1 MNRLQKLYKSEKEKL
16 RGYPL
21 SKKLSYIAEYYWLY
35 ILLITGGIAFVIYF
49 VYHAFFTVKE
59 NWFYITFVNT
69 MQDAGED
76 SDLRRSFIDYG
87 GYDLSEK
94 NVLFNSACYF
104 DAARK
109 GGTNNSYYQ
118 SFIAT
123 IEAGALDAAV
133 MEKENFQAVAAS
145 GRFQDLSAGEAADLF
160 APYADL
166 FVYCLP
172 YDETYSETEVPAGI
186 DLSGSPLV
194 TEYGLYEEGCVL
206 GLSAYSRHPEE
217 VVRFLEF
224 LGVEAKE
231 EK

>member
-1 MNRLQKLYKSEKEKL
+1 LNRLRRLYTSEKEKL
-16 RGYPL
+16 RDYPL
-21 SKKLSYIAEYYWLY
+21 PKKLAYIAEYYWLH
-35 ILLITGGIAFVIYF
+35 ILLVTGGIAFAVYF

-59 NWFYITFVNT
+59 NWFYITFVNS

-76 SDLRRSFIDYG
+76 SALRKGFIDYA

-133 MEKENFQAVAAS
+133 MEEDNFEAVAAS

-160 APYADL
+160 APYEDL
-166 FVYCLP
+166 FVYVLP
-172 YDETYSETEVPAGI
+172 YDETYSKSEVPVGI
-186 DLSGSPLV
+186 DLSKSPLV
-194 TEYGLYEEGCVL
+194 TEYGIYESSCVL
-206 GLSAYSRHPEE
+206 GLSAYSQHPEE
-217 VVRFLEF
+217 VIRFLEY
-224 LGVEAKE
+224 LGAGEKE
-231 EK
+231 KK

>member
-1 MNRLQKLYKSEKEKL
+1 MNRLRRLYTSEKEKL
-16 RGYPL
+16 KDYPL
-21 SKKLSYIAEYYWLY
+21 QKKLAYIAEYYWLH
-35 ILLITGGIAFVIYF
+35 ILLVTGAIAFAVYF

-59 NWFYITFVNT
+59 NWFYITFVNS

-76 SDLRRSFIDYG
+76 SALRKGFIDYA

-133 MEKENFQAVAAS
+133 LERDNFMAIAES
-145 GRFQDLSAGEAADLF
+145 GRFQDLSAGEAAELF

-172 YDETYSETEVPAGI
+172 YDETYSKTEVPAGI
-186 DLSGSPLV
+186 DLSESVLV
-194 TEYGLYEEGCVL
+194 REYGLYEDDCVL
-206 GLSAYSRHPEE
+206 GLSAYSQHPEE
-217 VVRFLEF
+217 VIRFLEY
-224 LGVEAKE
+224 LGTEGKE
-231 EK
+231 K

>member
-1 MNRLQKLYKSEKEKL
+1 MNRLQKFYISEKEKL
-16 RGYPL
+16 RDYPL
-21 SKKLSYIAEYYWLY
+21 PKKLSYIAEYYWLH
-35 ILLITGGIAFVIYF
+35 ILLVTGGIAFVIYF

-76 SDLRRSFIDYG
+76 SALRQGFIDYA

-104 DAARK
+104 DAATK

-118 SFIAT
+118 SLIAT

-133 MEKENFQAVAAS
+133 MERENFEAVAAS
-145 GRFQDLSAGEAADLF
+145 GRFQDLSAGAAADLF
-160 APYADL
+160 APYEDL
-166 FVYCLP
+166 FVYVLP
-172 YDETYSETEVPAGI
+172 YDETYSKSEVPVGI
-186 DLSGSPLV
+186 DLTESPLV
-194 TEYGLYEEGCVL
+194 TEYGLYKEGCVL
-206 GLSAYSRHPEE
+206 GLSAYSQHPEE
-217 VVRFLEF
+217 VIRFLEY
-224 LGVEAKE
+224 LGVQAQE